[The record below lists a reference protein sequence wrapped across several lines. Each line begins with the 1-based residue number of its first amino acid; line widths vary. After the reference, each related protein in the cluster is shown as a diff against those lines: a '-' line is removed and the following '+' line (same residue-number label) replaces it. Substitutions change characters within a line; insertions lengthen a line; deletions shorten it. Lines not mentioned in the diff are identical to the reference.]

1 MSMNV
6 VKNCHSIPRNT
17 GHFAPALELNSGT
30 VLHALSMLGGVKI
43 SNSNMVDRTRREQE
57 RVNYKRLNSRSSA
70 DFFGLFKENK
80 RKRAGSKVYQVERLI
95 SKRYSKKEVS
105 CCAKL

>member
-1 MSMNV
+1 MLLLLAQ
-6 VKNCHSIPRNT
+6 SIK
-17 GHFAPALELNSGT
+17 AYPALELNSGT

-70 DFFGLFKENK
+70 DFFGLFPLALQ
-80 RKRAGSKVYQVERLI
+80 RGY
-95 SKRYSKKEVS
+95 
-105 CCAKL
+105 